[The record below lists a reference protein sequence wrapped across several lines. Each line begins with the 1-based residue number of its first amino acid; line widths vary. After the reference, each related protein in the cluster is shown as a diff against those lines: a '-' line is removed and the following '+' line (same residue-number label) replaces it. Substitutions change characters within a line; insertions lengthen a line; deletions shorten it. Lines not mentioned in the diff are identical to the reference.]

1 MYKMGERRRSGSAVT
16 SGACDKLTG
25 RDLGLNYKAGTA
37 GAELP
42 YKAAI
47 AFDDPRLGR
56 PLALARPQLANV
68 PGSRPKKLLD
78 GGWSSSYLA
87 KVGVDM
93 MTYYRD
99 FSSVTKRQL
108 GALPFISTR
117 FLARHWP
124 IGSLPSRQEA
134 DSYWLDTGRVALA

>member
-1 MYKMGERRRSGSAVT
+1 MYKIGERRRSGSAVT

-56 PLALARPQLANV
+56 PLALARPQLPNQ
-68 PGSRPKKLLD
+68 PSYQTGSCSKKLLD
-78 GGWSSSYLA
+78 GWSSSYLA
-87 KVGVDM
+87 KLGVDM
-93 MTYYRD
+93 TY
-99 FSSVTKRQL
+99 
-108 GALPFISTR
+108 
-117 FLARHWP
+117 
-124 IGSLPSRQEA
+124 
-134 DSYWLDTGRVALA
+134 